1 MSNSINSGRSGW
13 LSFLRIARTLQVNIL
28 IAFTTLLII
37 TVLIVIGYTYQ
48 QNSRAVLQLSDDLI
62 DQVTETVIE
71 KTTNYLAP
79 AAVMAR
85 ASAEIPAVETLSLVD
100 NQELES
106 YGMEILDLYPQ
117 LAGFFIGNEQGD
129 FLFTKRFPDTSIG
142 TQVIDRAAN
151 PALRTWT
158 YRDLNGHITEVESTV
173 DFTYD
178 PRQRPWYEGAKNSQQ
193 PYWTD
198 IYIFFTDQKPGIT
211 AAYPV
216 IDDRAGLVSVIG
228 IDVALEE
235 LSRFLQTQ
243 KVGQNGVAFIINE
256 KAEIVAYPGITLAAH
271 EGEKLRPVNISELDI
286 PWVTDA
292 YQEHEKTG
300 HTRFTIESEG
310 KRYIASFSPFPAT
323 FGQDW
328 QIGIIVP
335 EDDFVGTIKQT
346 NQISLLI
353 SLGTLLLAII
363 SAIFISRSISRPIVL
378 LTEETKKIKD
388 LKLESEL
395 KINSSIREVQLLGE
409 SIAAMKTGLKAFK
422 KYVPAELVRQLI
434 QTGEEAELGGRM
446 KELTILFTD
455 IAGFTTISE
464 QIMPEKLMVQLSE
477 YLGNLATII
486 ELEKGTVDKYVGDG
500 LMAFWGAPSPNPD
513 HAYYACNAA
522 LRCRNKVA
530 ELNHRWQ
537 RMGKPTFSTRMGI
550 HTGETL
556 VGNMGSVDR
565 MNYTVLGDSVNLAS
579 RLESINDIY
588 GTEIIISAA
597 TYHQVVDKFHFRPID
612 IVTVR
617 GKQQGVL
624 LYELVGEIGNTPPE
638 KIDLCQTF
646 TQGFDAYLAQDWA
659 TAVDIFEYLSQKYP
673 ADAASQIYLNRC
685 TALQMNPPDPDWQPI
700 VHLAPPPVSS

>member
-1 MSNSINSGRSGW
+1 MSNSNNAGHSGW
-13 LSFLRIARTLQVNIL
+13 LSFLRIGRTLQVNIL

-48 QNSRAVLQLSDDLI
+48 QNSLAVLQLSDDLI

-85 ASAEIPAVETLSLVD
+85 ASAEIPAVETISLVD

-106 YGMEILDLYPQ
+106 YGMEILNLYPQ

-151 PALRTWT
+151 PAFRTWT
-158 YRDLNGHITEVESTV
+158 YRDLEGHITEVETTV

-178 PRQRPWYEGAKNSQQ
+178 PRQRPWYEGAKSSQQ
-193 PYWTD
+193 QYWTD

-216 IDDRAGLVSVIG
+216 IDDQEGLVSVIG
-228 IDVALEE
+228 IDVALDE

-243 KVGQNGVAFIINE
+243 KVGQNGVAFIIND
-256 KAEIVAYPGITLAAH
+256 KAEIVAYPGIPLAAQ
-271 EGEKLRPVNISELDI
+271 EGENFRPVNISELEI
-286 PWVTDA
+286 SWVTDA
-292 YQEHEKTG
+292 YNEYEKTG

-310 KRYIASFSPFPAT
+310 ERYIASFSPFPVT

-335 EDDFVGTIKQT
+335 EDDFVGAIKQT

-353 SLGTLLLAII
+353 SLGTLLVAII
-363 SAIFISRSISRPIVL
+363 SAIFISRTISRPIVL

-388 LKLESEL
+388 LELDSVLE
-395 KINSSIREVQLLGE
+395 INSSIREVQLLGE

-486 ELEKGTVDKYVGDG
+486 EHEKGTVDKYVGDG
-500 LMAFWGAPSPNPD
+500 LMAFWGAPSSNPN
-513 HAYYACNAA
+513 HAYYACYAA

-530 ELNHRWQ
+530 ELNQRWHKA
-537 RMGKPTFSTRMGI
+537 GKPTFPTRMGI
-550 HTGETL
+550 HTGNTL

-597 TYHQVVDKFHFRPID
+597 TYHKVVDKFHFRPVD

-624 LYELVGEIGNTPPE
+624 LYELVGEIDNTPPE
-638 KIDLCQTF
+638 KMDLCRAF
-646 TQGFDAYLAQDWA
+646 TRGFDAYLAQDWDA
-659 TAVDIFEYLSQKYP
+659 AVQIFQYLSQKYP
-673 ADAASQIYLNRC
+673 ADSASQIYLTRC
-685 TALQMNPPDPDWQPI
+685 TALQINPPDPDWKPI
-700 VHLAPPPVSS
+700 IHLAPPPVSS